1 MGPKWGTK
9 VVSKHGDNVDI
20 KWYVKL
26 GIKMDVTLRA
36 NLEAKHG

>member
-9 VVSKHGDNVDI
+9 VVSKHGTNVGI
-20 KWYVKL
+20 NQYVKL
-26 GIKMDVTLRA
+26 GVKKDAT